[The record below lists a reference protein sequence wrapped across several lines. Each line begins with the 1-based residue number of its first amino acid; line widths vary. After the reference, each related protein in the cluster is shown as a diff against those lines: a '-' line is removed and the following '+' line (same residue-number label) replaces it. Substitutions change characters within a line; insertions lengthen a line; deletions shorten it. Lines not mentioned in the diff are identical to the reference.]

1 MSHLSRTS
9 PRRWASAAVAFGAAA
24 AVTLAVLPAEADPEK
39 RNNNTSAKLREAVT
53 AEGVMVHAQ
62 ALQDIADAN
71 GQTRVSGT
79 TGYDSS
85 ADYAMDVFRKA
96 GYRVTQQEFTF
107 QTFIE
112 RPGTLLQRVSPEPA
126 ADLPTTIMSYS
137 GSGDVTAAATAV
149 AVHGCTAEDFTGFP
163 AGNVALISRG
173 TCTFGQKAVNGEAA
187 GASAVVIYNNAP
199 GELNGTLGNDYT
211 GDIPVVS
218 TTEALGKELVA
229 TNGLVLRVKTDTFR
243 GEATTSNVFAESK
256 TGDPDNVVMAGA
268 HLDSVGAGP
277 GINDN
282 GSGSAAILEVA
293 RQMRK
298 VEPTNKVRFALW
310 GAEESGLVGAHHYV
324 DDLKENNPD
333 ELDRIALY
341 LNFDMIGSPNYA
353 RFVYDGD
360 NSAFPVGPGAAP
372 GPDGSGQIEQMFHDY
387 FASVGLVSA
396 ETPFSG
402 RSDYG
407 PFIAEGVD
415 IPAGG
420 LFTGAEGVKTEAQ
433 VEAFGGVAGVAYDP
447 CYHQFCDAIDQDFG
461 SDTEKAAIYDQLQS
475 VYKMAGNVNLEA
487 LEEMSD
493 AVAHAILTYAFDTSS
508 VTGEGSG
515 RPVSPPGRSK
525 DGHPNGEMDDAG
537 GGLHADHDHDE
548 EVM

>member
-39 RNNNTSAKLREAVT
+39 RNNNTSAKLRDAVT
-53 AEGVMVHAQ
+53 AEGVMEHAK

-71 GQTRVSGT
+71 GKTRVSGT

-85 ADYAMDVFRKA
+85 ADYAIDVFRKA
-96 GYRVTQQEFTF
+96 GYEVTQQEFTF

-112 RPGTLLQRVSPEPA
+112 RPGTLLQRVAPEPA

-137 GSGDVTAAATAV
+137 GSGDVTAPVTTAAV
-149 AVHGCTAEDFTGFP
+149 YGCEATDFTGFP

-173 TCTFGQKAVNGEAA
+173 ACTFAQKAVNAEAA
-187 GASAVVIYNNAP
+187 GASAAVIHNNIS

-211 GDIPVVS
+211 GDIPVVA
-218 TTEALGKELVA
+218 TTLEVGEELA
-229 TNGLVLRVKTDTFR
+229 GTEGLELRVRTDTYR

-293 RQMRK
+293 RQMQK

-310 GAEESGLVGAHHYV
+310 GAEESGLVGAHHYI

-360 NSAFPVGPGAAP
+360 NSAFEIGQGAAE
-372 GPDGSGQIEQMFHDY
+372 GPAGSGEIEQMFHDY
-387 FASVGLVSA
+387 FESVGLVSA

-461 SDTEKAAIYDQLQS
+461 SDTEKAAVYDQLQA

-487 LEEMSD
+487 LDEMSD
-493 AVAHAILTYAFDTSS
+493 AVAHAVITYAFDTSS
-508 VTGEGSG
+508 VTGDGFG
-515 RPVSPPGRSK
+515 KPVTPPGQTA
-525 DGHPNGEMDDAG
+525 DGSPNGEMDDSG
-537 GGLHADHDHDE
+537 GGLHADHDHEE

>member
-9 PRRWASAAVAFGAAA
+9 PRRWASAAAAFGAAA
-24 AVTLAVLPAEADPEK
+24 AVILAVLPAEADPGK
-39 RNNNTSAKLREAVT
+39 RNNNTSAKLRDAVT
-53 AEGVMVHAQ
+53 AEGVMQHAQ
-62 ALQDIADAN
+62 ALQDIADDN
-71 GQTRVSGT
+71 GKTRVSGT

-96 GYRVTQQEFTF
+96 GYHVTQQEFTF

-112 RPGTLLQRVSPEPA
+112 RPGTLLRRVSPEPVT
-126 ADLPTTIMSYS
+126 DLATTIMSYS
-137 GSGDVTAAATAV
+137 GSGDVTAAASNV
-149 AVHGCTAEDFTGFP
+149 AVHGCDAGNFSGFT

-173 TCTFGQKAVNGEAA
+173 TCTFATKAVNAEAA
-187 GASAVVIYNNAP
+187 GATAVVIYNNAP

-218 TTEALGKELVA
+218 TTQEVGLELAA
-229 TNGLVLRVKTDTFR
+229 TDGLVLRVRTDTYR
-243 GEATTSNVFAESK
+243 GEATTSNVIAESK
-256 TGDPDNVVMAGA
+256 TGNPDNIVMAGA

-293 RQMRK
+293 RQMQK

-324 DDLKENNPD
+324 DDLKENNSE

-372 GPDGSGQIEQMFHDY
+372 GPAGSGEIEQMFHDY
-387 FASVGLVSA
+387 FESVGLISA

-433 VEAFGGVAGVAYDP
+433 AAAFGGLAGVAYDP

-461 SDTEKAAIYDQLQS
+461 SDTDKAAIYDQLMS

-493 AVAHAILTYAFDTSS
+493 AVAHAVITYAFDTSS
-508 VTGEGSG
+508 VTGDGFG
-515 RPVSPPGRSK
+515 KPVTPPGRGS
-525 DGHPNGEMDDAG
+525 DGSPNGDMDDSG
-537 GGLHADHDHDE
+537 GGLHADHDHEE

>member
-1 MSHLSRTS
+1 MST
-9 PRRWASAAVAFGAAA
+9 PRRTLRAYAATAAGALAVA
-24 AVTLAVLPAEADPEK
+24 TLTALPADADPGQ
-39 RNNNTSAKLREAVT
+39 RNNNTSAKLRGAVT
-53 AEGVMVHAQ
+53 AEGVMEHAQ
-62 ALQDIADAN
+62 ALQDIADAH
-71 GQTRVSGT
+71 GKTRVSGT

-96 GYRVTQQEFTF
+96 GYDVTEQEFTF

-126 ADLPTTIMSYS
+126 ADIPTTIMSYS
-137 GSGDVTAAATAV
+137 GSGDVSEPASNV
-149 AVHGCTAEDFTGFP
+149 AVYGCDPGNFDGFP

-173 TCTFGQKAVNGEAA
+173 GCTFATKAVNAEAA
-187 GASAVVIYNNAP
+187 GASAAVIYNNAP
-199 GELNGTLGNDYT
+199 GPLNGTLGNDYA

-218 TTEALGKELVA
+218 TTQEVGQELAA
-229 TNGLVLRVKTDTFR
+229 TDGLVLRVRTDTYR
-243 GEATTSNVFAESK
+243 GEATTSNIIAESK

-293 RQMRK
+293 EQMRK

-324 DDLKENNPD
+324 DDLKENNPE

-372 GPDGSGQIEQMFHDY
+372 GPAGSGEIEDMFHDY
-387 FASVGLVSA
+387 FESVGLVSA

-420 LFTGAEGVKTEAQ
+420 LFTGAEGLKTEAQ
-433 VEAFGGVAGVAYDP
+433 AEAFGGLAGVAYDP

-461 SDTEKAAIYDQLQS
+461 SDADKATVYDELRAA
-475 VYKMAGNVNLEA
+475 YKMAGNVNLEA
-487 LEEMSD
+487 IEEMSD
-493 AVAHAILTYAFDTSS
+493 AVAHAVITYAFDTSS
-508 VTGEGSG
+508 VTGDGFG
-515 RPVSPPGRSK
+515 KPVTPPGQGS
-525 DGHPNGEMDDAG
+525 DGAPNGDMDDSG
-537 GGLHADHDHDE
+537 GGLHADHDHE
-548 EVM
+548 EEMM